1 MEIFVKIEN
10 QDNVANRPFWNTLLR
25 NWAPA
30 TLWAG
35 MIFFFSTDN
44 FSSSNTSDFLEPLL
58 SAIFSGIT
66 AEQFEVIHLL
76 IRKLSHWGEYFIF
89 SLLLIWALHGQFK
102 HKVELRRAVW
112 IAAVVFMYAL
122 SDELHQVFVQSRTAS
137 LADVT
142 IDSFGGI
149 CGILWT
155 YLRPKRKQVAANAA
169 PDDHNGHVFC
179 KKA

>member
-1 MEIFVKIEN
+1 MEN
-10 QDNVANRPFWNTLLR
+10 QANVANPLVWNTFLR

-35 MIFFFSTDN
+35 IIFFFSTDS
-44 FSSSNTSDFLEPLL
+44 FSSSNTSDFLGALL

-66 AEQFEVIHLL
+66 AEQFEVIHLF
-76 IRKLSHWGEYFIF
+76 IRKLSHWGEYFVF
-89 SLLLIWALHGQFK
+89 SLLLIRAVHGQFK

-112 IAAVVFMYAL
+112 IAAAVFLYAL
-122 SDELHQVFVQSRTAS
+122 SDELHQVFVASRTAS

-155 YLRPKRKQVAANAA
+155 YLHPKGKRVVANAV
-169 PDDHNGHVFC
+169 PDLQNGHVFY
-179 KKA
+179 KKT

>member
-1 MEIFVKIEN
+1 MKTEN
-10 QDNVANRPFWNTLLR
+10 NTTVANRPLPNTFLR

-30 TLWAG
+30 ALWAG
-35 MIFFFSTDN
+35 VIFFFSTDN

-58 SAIFSGIT
+58 SAFLSGIT
-66 AEQFEVIHLL
+66 AQQFEVIHLL
-76 IRKLSHWGEYFIF
+76 IRKLSHWSEYFIF
-89 SLLLIWALHGQFK
+89 SLLLIRALHGQFK
-102 HKVELRRAVW
+102 VKMKLSRVVW
-112 IAAVVFMYAL
+112 IAAVVFLYAL
-122 SDELHQVFVQSRTAS
+122 SDELHQAFVPSRTAS

-155 YLRPKRKQVAANAA
+155 YLGPKGKPVADNGA
-169 PDDHNGHVFC
+169 PDNANGHGFC

>member
-1 MEIFVKIEN
+1 MQTIN
-10 QDNVANRPFWNTLLR
+10 QANLANRPAWKTLLW

-30 TLWAG
+30 AFWAG
-35 MIFFFSTDN
+35 MIFFFSTDS
-44 FSSSNTSDFLEPLL
+44 FSSSNTSKLLKPLV
-58 SAIFSGIT
+58 SAMFSEIT

-76 IRKLSHWGEYFIF
+76 IRKFSHWGEYFIF
-89 SLLLIWALHGQFK
+89 SLLLIRALHGQFK

-112 IAAVVFMYAL
+112 IAAAVFMYAL
-122 SDELHQVFVQSRTAS
+122 SDELHQAFVPSRTAS

-155 YLRPKRKQVAANAA
+155 YLRPKGEAGR
-169 PDDHNGHVFC
+169 G
-179 KKA
+179 